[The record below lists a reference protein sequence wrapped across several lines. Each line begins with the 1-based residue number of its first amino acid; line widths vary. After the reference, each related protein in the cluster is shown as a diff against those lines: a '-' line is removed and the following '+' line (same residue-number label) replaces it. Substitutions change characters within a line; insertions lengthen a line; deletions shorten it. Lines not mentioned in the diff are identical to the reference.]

1 MSRRDERGSITVWMA
16 LSSFVMIFLVGLA
29 VDLGGQVHAHER
41 AHDVAAQAAR
51 AGGEEVEGSSAI
63 QGHDLAISP
72 AAARAAA
79 QRYLDA
85 AGVAGTVTINDGTTI
100 TVTVTDSYD
109 PQFLGLIGINRLDVT
124 GTATAR
130 TRKPTRRRAA
140 RPRRTDGWGRE
151 RSGVAAAPSTAR
163 SPTPVRPSSGS
174 CRAGFFRTLE
184 RTASPRRS
192 PSDLRA
198 MP

>member
-1 MSRRDERGSITVWMA
+1 MSRQRDERGSITVWLA

-41 AHDVAAQAAR
+41 AHDLAAQAAR
-51 AGGEEVEGSSAI
+51 AGGEEAEGAAAI
-63 QGHDLAISP
+63 QGHHLTISP

-85 AGVAGTVTINDGTTI
+85 AGVSGTVAITNGNTI
-100 TVTVTDSYD
+100 TVAVHDSYD

-130 TRKPTRRRAA
+130 LI
-140 RPRRTDGWGRE
+140 
-151 RSGVAAAPSTAR
+151 
-163 SPTPVRPSSGS
+163 
-174 CRAGFFRTLE
+174 RTLE
-184 RTASPRRS
+184 GNQR
-192 PSDLRA
+192 
-198 MP
+198 

>member
-1 MSRRDERGSITVWMA
+1 MSRRDERGSITVWLA

-63 QGHDLAISP
+63 QGHLAISP

-85 AGVAGTVTINDGTTI
+85 AGVAGTVAINDGTTI

-109 PQFLGLIGINRLDVT
+109 PQFLGLIGINRLEVT

-130 TRKPTRRRAA
+130 L
-140 RPRRTDGWGRE
+140 
-151 RSGVAAAPSTAR
+151 V
-163 SPTPVRPSSGS
+163 
-174 CRAGFFRTLE
+174 RTLGGSE
-184 RTASPRRS
+184 Q
-192 PSDLRA
+192 
-198 MP
+198 